1 MDDNQQFEHAL
12 DQILGMEPPAARIQA
27 ALGALRA
34 ASRSWLEAVWYGALA
49 DSRVGPL
56 WVAVGRRGLVAIEFG
71 DDEAGF
77 VRRLASRSSAPVWR
91 SQAHVAESI
100 EQLRD
105 YLAGRRNSFDLPIDL
120 SRVTDF
126 QREVLRA
133 AAEVPAGLVATYGE
147 IAQRIGK
154 PRAARAVGQALAHN
168 PIPIV
173 VPCHRVVAADGS
185 LTGYSGG
192 AGVETKA
199 RLLALEGAALA

>member
-1 MDDNQQFEHAL
+1 MTDDQQFEQAL
-12 DQILGMEPPAARIQA
+12 DRVLGIEPPATRTQDALSTLQA
-27 ALGALRA
+27 F
-34 ASRSWLEAVWYGALA
+34 SRSWREAIWYGGLA

-77 VRRLASRSSAPVWR
+77 VRRLAARSNAPVWR
-91 SQAHVAESI
+91 SQARVAESI
-100 EQLRD
+100 AQLRD
-105 YLAGRRNSFDLPIDL
+105 YLAGRRNSFDLPVDL
-120 SRVTDF
+120 SGVTAF
-126 QREVLRA
+126 QRKVLRA

-147 IAQRIGK
+147 IAQRIGR
-154 PRAARAVGQALAHN
+154 PRAARAVGQALARN